1 MKHLTGFSSF
11 IDVIFQLNSLISGI
25 VNSISSNITNQSWG
39 KLNSIVFCIKSLI
52 KAIYEK
58 NNVIL
63 HVVYLWSVLR
73 GLRKNPL
80 LNSNQI
86 SHHPVAVFQDRSS
99 HVHESKVVSVQNS
112 LTVLFLS
119 LPPPS
124 PSPSSSV
131 LHPDA
136 TDVTLSESGEIEPL
150 AEAQSGG
157 LPTTEGT
164 VATSLHSP
172 LQALRLI
179 DILESSLRHT
189 DTVFHLRHV
198 PGTSTR
204 PAPTAEHQRG

>member
-1 MKHLTGFSSF
+1 M
-11 IDVIFQLNSLISGI
+11 
-25 VNSISSNITNQSWG
+25 
-39 KLNSIVFCIKSLI
+39 
-52 KAIYEK
+52 
-58 NNVIL
+58 
-63 HVVYLWSVLR
+63 
-73 GLRKNPL
+73 
-80 LNSNQI
+80 
-86 SHHPVAVFQDRSS
+86 
-99 HVHESKVVSVQNS
+99 
-112 LTVLFLS
+112 
-119 LPPPS
+119 
-124 PSPSSSV
+124 
-131 LHPDA
+131 
-136 TDVTLSESGEIEPL
+136 TLSESGEIEPL